1 MKKVLIIIG
10 TVIAIILLNVAIFAG
25 VSNNIVSLEEQIEES
40 SSGIKIQEKRR
51 EDLLYNLV
59 DTAKAYANYENDTL
73 TKLAEAR
80 SSLNKGNTDEAK
92 TILNAIAENYPKL
105 KANEQYKQVMLEM
118 ATTENLIANYR
129 ENYNKQVKNYN
140 KYVRKFPNNI
150 ISSIL
155 GYKKIDADYL
165 KYDVSD
171 SSPKNLWN

>member
-59 DTAKAYANYENDTL
+59 DTAKAYAKYENDAL

-80 SSLNKGNTDEAK
+80 SNLNKGNVDEAK

-105 KANEQYKQVMLEM
+105 KASLKEGMQTHIIHYLSLLSSEPDEIHSFLLKHTFLKKSLIINYCNYIMNFLFWQYFF
-118 ATTENLIANYR
+118 ISF
-129 ENYNKQVKNYN
+129 YN
-140 KYVRKFPNNI
+140 
-150 ISSIL
+150 SIFQF
-155 GYKKIDADYL
+155 
-165 KYDVSD
+165 
-171 SSPKNLWN
+171 

>member
-51 EDLLYNLV
+51 EDVLYNLV
-59 DTAKAYANYENDTL
+59 DTAKAYAKYENDAL

-80 SSLNKGNTDEAK
+80 SNLNKGNVDEAK

-105 KANEQYKQVMLEM
+105 KANEQYKQVMLQM

-129 ENYNKQVKNYN
+129 DNYNKQVKNYN
-140 KYVRKFPNNI
+140 KYVCRKLFYMI
-150 ISSIL
+150 
-155 GYKKIDADYL
+155 K
-165 KYDVSD
+165 
-171 SSPKNLWN
+171 

>member
-1 MKKVLIIIG
+1 MKKALIITG
-10 TVIAIILLNVAIFAG
+10 TVIAIILLNIAIFAG

-59 DTAKAYANYENDTL
+59 DTAKAYAKYENDAL
-73 TKLAEAR
+73 TKLAEVR
-80 SSLNKGNTDEAK
+80 SNLNKGNVDEAK
-92 TILNAIAENYPKL
+92 TILNAIAENYPEL

-155 GYKKIDADYL
+155 GYEKIDVDYL
-165 KYDVSD
+165 KYNVSD
-171 SSPKNLWN
+171 SYPKNLWD

>member
-59 DTAKAYANYENDTL
+59 DTAKAYAKYENDAL

-80 SSLNKGNTDEAK
+80 SNLNKGNVDEAK

-105 KANEQYKQVMLEM
+105 KANKQVMLQM

-155 GYKKIDADYL
+155 GYEKIDVDYL
-165 KYDVSD
+165 KYNVSD
-171 SSPKNLWN
+171 SSPKNLWD

>member
-1 MKKVLIIIG
+1 MKKVLIIAG

-59 DTAKAYANYENDTL
+59 DTAKAYAKYENDTL

-92 TILNAIAENYPKL
+92 TILNAIAENYPEL

-118 ATTENLIANYR
+118 ATTE
-129 ENYNKQVKNYN
+129 
-140 KYVRKFPNNI
+140 
-150 ISSIL
+150 
-155 GYKKIDADYL
+155 KIF
-165 KYDVSD
+165 
-171 SSPKNLWN
+171 